1 MQASVSNPARAREG
15 AHQEGGAVG
24 RQAGEPGPSSFSHN
38 GPPVTTAPRHPL
50 VPPRRVDPHQ
60 ALPAMEEEVL
70 ARWREREV
78 FAQSLALREG
88 AEPWVFYEGPP
99 TANGRPG
106 AHHVLSR
113 VFKDIYPRY
122 KTMRGHRV
130 ERKGGWDC
138 HGLPVEIA
146 VEQKL
151 GINSKHEIENVIG
164 IEEFNRQCRE
174 SVFEYLEE
182 WNRLTERIG
191 FWIDLDH
198 AYRTLDEPYIES
210 VWWALAEI
218 HRRGLL
224 YEGHKVVPYCY
235 RCGTALSSHE
245 VALGY
250 QDVVD
255 RSIYVRLPVHFP
267 TQEQSDG
274 LVQQPEGP
282 VRVPSEALDPDSPL
296 REGDALLIW
305 TTTPWTL
312 PGNVAIAVAPEE
324 TYVRAEHNGETL
336 ILAKPLVERV
346 LGESVK
352 ILDQFP
358 GSKLVGQQYVGPIF
372 PEGPRGATSGVSD
385 FRIVAGDFV
394 TTEDGTGLVHI
405 APAFGEDDF
414 RVAAANGL
422 FRIDDPKSLFNPV
435 WPNGTFDKRVRSYDG
450 REYGRRI
457 VKDSDVTDDLIDDL
471 DKHGL
476 LFRETPYEHSY
487 PHCWR
492 CGTPLIYYAKPS
504 WYIATS
510 KVRERM
516 LAANETVAW
525 HPPHIKHGRFGDW
538 LSNNIDWAL
547 SRERYWGTPLPVWR
561 CGAGHLHVIGSFAEL
576 ERLSGT
582 ALSDHHRPY
591 VDEVE
596 FSCPHTAGAGAPC
609 GEPMRRVPEV
619 IDVWFDSGAM
629 PFAQRHIPFSG
640 AGEEEEE
647 EEQQQQDGHVDGLE
661 SLVAQAERFTA
672 DPARFPADFICE
684 ALDQTRGW
692 FYSLLAVST
701 LLFDTAPY
709 RNVVCLGLILDGE
722 GQKMSKSRGN
732 TVEPGQVIDA
742 YGADAFR
749 WYFFTSKQP
758 WDGYRFS
765 EEAIGEGVRLFLKQ
779 LWSTY
784 FFYVLYAHAN
794 ADALSAL
801 PAEDPAGKPGVAD
814 RTGEESDVGKESDT
828 PTGGA
833 EADLDRWALSR
844 TAGTAE
850 FVAGRLD
857 AYDAT
862 AAGRAIA
869 ELVDELSN
877 WYVRRSRRRFWDGD
891 PAAFRTLRGCLLT
904 IAKLL
909 APFCP
914 FVADEIYDNLDGTLA
929 SVHLCDFPTGAAL
942 PARDRDLEEAM
953 AIARETVRLGLGA
966 RGQAKIKVRQ
976 PLAEAVVV
984 AAGRERAAIER
995 LADVV
1000 REELNVRRV
1009 RFVAGAEELGR
1020 YEVKANY
1027 RRLGPLFGREMPLV
1041 AEAIAALDPAQV
1053 AAAVRDGRANGDA
1066 GIGISVGG
1074 REHTLTAEDVI
1085 LTMQAPEGY
1094 SVEREGAHAVALELA
1109 IDDELRR
1116 EGRSRE
1122 IVHAVQSARKSAGL
1136 AVEDRIELSLS
1147 GDAALLDAAAAHRDY
1162 LVGETLAVALHLGD
1176 GPPPA
1181 ETDYTEST
1189 EIDGLE
1195 LEITLRR
1202 A

>member
-1 MQASVSNPARAREG
+1 M
-15 AHQEGGAVG
+15 
-24 RQAGEPGPSSFSHN
+24 
-38 GPPVTTAPRHPL
+38 TAEKRHPL
-50 VPPRRVDPHQ
+50 IPPRTVDPHRS
-60 ALPAMEEEVL
+60 LPAMEAEVL
-70 ARWREREV
+70 ERWRAREV
-78 FAQSLALREG
+78 FAQSVRMRADG
-88 AEPWVFYEGPP
+88 EPWIFYEGPP

-191 FWIDLDH
+191 FWIDLDD

-224 YEGHKVVPYCY
+224 YEGHKVVPYCP

-255 RSIYVRLPVHFP
+255 PSVYVRLPVQRP
-267 TQEQSDG
+267 
-274 LVQQPEGP
+274 
-282 VRVPSEALDPDSPL
+282 RDPL
-296 REGDALLIW
+296 QAGDALLIW

-312 PGNVAIAVAPEE
+312 PGNVAVAVGPDIE
-324 TYVRAEHNGETL
+324 YVRARSGGETL
-336 ILAKPLVERV
+336 ILAASLVEKV
-346 LGESVK
+346 LGEHVE
-352 ILDQFP
+352 ILDRFP
-358 GSKLVGQQYVGPIF
+358 GRELVGATYEPPFV
-372 PEGPRGATSGVSD
+372 RGDRSPGDLNSPV
-385 FRIVAGDFV
+385 IPGDFV

-414 RVAAANGL
+414 EAAAAAQ
-422 FRIDDPKSLFNPV
+422 IDSFDPTNPHSLYNPV
-435 WPNGTFDKRVRSYDG
+435 RPDGTYDQRVRGRDG
-450 REYGRRI
+450 RSYEGRF
-457 VKDSDVTDDLIDDL
+457 VKDPELTEELIEDLRSQ
-471 DKHGL
+471 GL
-476 LFRETPYEHSY
+476 LFRAAAYEHSY

-492 CGTPLIYYAKPS
+492 CGTPLIYYAKAS
-504 WYIATS
+504 WYIRTTA
-510 KVRERM
+510 VRERM
-516 LAANETVAW
+516 LAGNETIAW

-538 LSNNIDWAL
+538 LQNNVDWAL

-561 CGAGHLHVIGSFAEL
+561 CDAGHIHVIGSFTEL
-576 ERLSGT
+576 EERSGGPL
-582 ALSDHHRPY
+582 ADHHRPY

-596 FSCPHTAGAGAPC
+596 FACTEAGC
-609 GEPMRRVPEV
+609 EQPMRRVPEV

-629 PFAQRHIPFSG
+629 PFAQHHAPLEHRAHF
-640 AGEEEEE
+640 EE
-647 EEQQQQDGHVDGLE
+647 
-661 SLVAQAERFTA
+661 
-672 DPARFPADFICE
+672 RFPADFICE

-732 TVEPGQVIDA
+732 TVEPWQVIDA

-794 ADALSAL
+794 EAALREL
-801 PAEDPAGKPGVAD
+801 PAEPWAQ
-814 RTGEESDVGKESDT
+814 EESLAQAAPNASARESNARRED
-828 PTGGA
+828 G

-844 TAGTAE
+844 TAATAQLVTE
-850 FVAGRLD
+850 RLD

-869 ELVDELSN
+869 ELVDDLSN

-891 PAAFRTLRGCLLT
+891 PGAFRTLRSCLLA

-914 FVADEIYDNLDGTLA
+914 FVADEIYDNLDGSLP
-929 SVHLCDFPTGAAL
+929 SVHLCDFPTGGEDGTQSAL
-942 PARDRDLEEAM
+942 PPRDPALEEAM
-953 AIARETVRLGLGA
+953 AIARQTVRLGLGA
-966 RGQAKIKVRQ
+966 RGQAKIKIRQ

-984 AAGRERAAIER
+984 ATGREREAIER
-995 LADVV
+995 LAEIV
-1000 REELNVRRV
+1000 REELNVRAV

-1020 YEVKANY
+1020 YEAKANY
-1027 RRLGPLFGREMPLV
+1027 RRLGPLFGPEMPLV
-1041 AEAIAALDPAQV
+1041 AGAIAALDPALL
-1053 AAAVRDGRANGDA
+1053 AAAVRDGRE
-1066 GIGISVGG
+1066 IGISVVG
-1074 REHTLTAEDVI
+1074 REHTLAPEDVI
-1085 LTMQAPEGY
+1085 LTMQAPDGY
-1094 SVEREGAHAVALELA
+1094 TVEREGSHAVALELA
-1109 IDDELRR
+1109 IDEDLRR
-1116 EGRSRE
+1116 EGRARE
-1122 IVHAVQSARKSAGL
+1122 IVHAVQSARKNAGL
-1136 AVEDRIELSLS
+1136 AVENRIELRLA
-1147 GDAALLDAAAAHRDY
+1147 GDPALLQAAAAHRDY
-1162 LVGETLAVALHLGD
+1162 LAGETLAVELRIAD
-1176 GPPPA
+1176 GPSEDPPTA
-1181 ETDYTEST
+1181 EMTYTEQT
-1189 EIDGLE
+1189 EIEGLE
-1195 LEITLRR
+1195 IEIALRR
-1202 A
+1202 GEPLG